1 MATRRAERA
10 AAVDSR
16 LAALEREAANAEVKL
31 KRLYKLVE
39 NGVAE
44 MGDLLKE
51 RIATLRNDRDR
62 TREALAGA
70 KGNVKAEAAVTE
82 DAVLRFGDLMR
93 QPLQEGD
100 TADRKAWLSSIVD
113 RIEVDA
119 GAIRMFGR
127 NDVLDQCA
135 LAAVGGNAGVRTFVP
150 KWRAM
155 QDESTNTYAIEVT
168 L

>member
-1 MATRRAERA
+1 MPPRVTIVTRLDGGHAGRALIGVKAVATWLNDMGYRTRRG
-10 AAVDSR
+10 DSR
-16 LAALEREAANAEVKL
+16 
-31 KRLYKLVE
+31 
-39 NGVAE
+39 
-44 MGDLLKE
+44 
-51 RIATLRNDRDR
+51 
-62 TREALAGA
+62 TR
-70 KGNVKAEAAVTE
+70 
-82 DAVLRFGDLMR
+82 R
-93 QPLQEGD
+93 
-100 TADRKAWLSSIVD
+100 RKAWLSSIVD